1 MYDGVRV
8 KNLTA
13 CLYTTVFCLRR
24 LLIVLALMFLTGRNP
39 YVLIYTFLIIL
50 SLNYLYLVEANV
62 HTNVFMNR
70 LELLSELSL
79 IGVLYT
85 ALFFIKTNQLD
96 AQVVWNSGL
105 GTISVL
111 AFSFIINFG
120 FMMVSNLKKSYKQ
133 GKIQLIKH

>member
-1 MYDGVRV
+1 MYDGIRV
-8 KNLTA
+8 KNSIA

-39 YVLIYTFLIIL
+39 YVLIYTFLIIM
-50 SLNYLYLVEANV
+50 SLNYLYLVEANA

-111 AFSFIINFG
+111 AFSFMINFG

-133 GKIQLIKH
+133 GKI